1 MEQCNGRDSDYF
13 SLDYDQLFGCMK
25 IADFADYLARLD
37 KTASRITIT
46 EILSELFTKTE
57 TGEIKQM
64 VYLLLGSLAP
74 RYETVVFNMADKVV
88 ARAIAKAYRVD
99 ETEIIKKY
107 KQSGDLGDTA
117 FWCHSVLDTESR
129 TGKHGSPIR
138 SGMTKRVRDDI
149 VVVYDQLLALAQD
162 SGEGSVER
170 KIDTLS
176 KLLVSVDPLSA
187 KYITRMV
194 LGKLRL
200 GFSDK
205 TVIDALS
212 WMLAGD
218 KSKSS
223 VINKAYEVVPDVG
236 LLAEKVK
243 KDPALTSLQ
252 KVAPVLGIPV
262 LSMLSARLKNPKEI
276 LAKMN
281 KVAIEPKIDGLRLQI
296 HFSAKGPIKGF
307 TRNLNEV
314 GWMFPEL
321 SAIYRQLKVKEVIL
335 DCEVVGVDEETKK
348 MADFQTTMTRRRK
361 YGIEEKKHTLPVTFN
376 VFDVLLVDGVNL
388 MGKSYLDRRQ
398 KLLEIIGKGDLLVL
412 VESKITTEPSEML
425 VWYKEKIALGFEGI
439 MIKKVDSGYVPG
451 RLGWRWVKMKDEQ
464 TSAGKLSD
472 TVDCV
477 VMGYSKGR
485 GKRATFG
492 VGQFLVGVVDGELVK
507 TISKVGTGLTDE
519 EFKTLNTKLEKLA
532 VTDKPKEY
540 GLINKLHEPDVWV
553 TPGVVVELAADDI
566 TVSPMHSSGFA
577 LRFPRLVKFR
587 LDKSW
592 REATT
597 LKEISDMSN
606 I

>member
-1 MEQCNGRDSDYF
+1 MEWCDGGSCDYF
-13 SLDYDQLFGCMK
+13 GFNYDQLFGCMK

-37 KTASRITIT
+37 KTSSRLAIT
-46 EILSELFTKTE
+46 EILSDLFKKTDAS
-57 TGEIKQM
+57 EIKKV
-64 VYLLLGSLAP
+64 VYLILGSLAP

-99 ETEIIKKY
+99 EKKVIKKY

-117 FWCHSVLDTESR
+117 YSCHPVPR
-129 TGKHGSPIR
+129 YGVH
-138 SGMTKRVRDDI
+138 TKNDVSDLF
-149 VVVYDQLLALAQD
+149 QLLLALAQD

-170 KIDTLS
+170 KIETLS
-176 KLLVSVDPLSA
+176 KLLISVDPLSA
-187 KYITRMV
+187 KYIIRMV

-212 WMLAGD
+212 WMLIGD
-218 KSKSS
+218 KSKSV

-243 KDPALTSLQ
+243 KDPNLISLQ
-252 KVAPVLGIPV
+252 KVTPVVGIPV
-262 LSMLSARLKNPKEI
+262 LPMLAARLKDPKI
-276 LAKMN
+276 IINKMG
-281 KVAIEPKIDGLRLQI
+281 KVAVEPKIDGLRLQI
-296 HFSAKGPIKGF
+296 HYTQRSPVKAY

-314 GWMFPEL
+314 GFMFPEIQNL
-321 SAIYRQLKVKEVIL
+321 GQYTKAHELIL
-335 DCEVVGVDEETKK
+335 DCEAVGVDETTRQ
-348 MADFQTTMTRRRK
+348 MANFQTTMTRRRK
-361 YGIEEKKHTLPVTFN
+361 YDIGDKEKSLPATFN
-376 VFDVLLVDGVNL
+376 LFDVLLVDGANL
-388 MGKSYLDRRQ
+388 MPQSYLVRRQ
-398 KLLEIIGKGDLLVL
+398 KLEQLITKNKTFCLVENKLVTNPLEILAENKKRRG
-412 VESKITTEPSEML
+412 E
-425 VWYKEKIALGFEGI
+425 GFEGI
-439 MIKKVDSGYVPG
+439 MLKKIDGQYVPG
-451 RLGWRWVKMKDEQ
+451 RLGYRWVKMKEDEK
-464 TSAGKLSD
+464 SEGKLSD

-492 VGQFLVGVVDGELVK
+492 VGQFLVGVLDGEQVK
-507 TISKVGTGLTDE
+507 SVSKVGTGLTDE
-519 EFKTLNTKLEKLA
+519 EFKTLNSKLEKLA
-532 VTDKPKEY
+532 VADKPKEY

-566 TVSPMHSSGFA
+566 TVSPMHASGYA

-587 LDKSW
+587 NDKSW